1 MVGAVDVDLAQL
13 PGVVEFVAV
22 FLGRR
27 AVGAGQAGQGFFIGG
42 LAVEIDPDMV
52 ELVLEELVIGVADGR
67 AEDVLGALGPEVG
80 GGAGFGRGFVL
91 GHARLGEIVIDELAG
106 MWLTLSI
113 CGLTSENI
121 LFTAP
126 LAFIFFRLFDIYKP
140 SIIGRIDR
148 NVKGGLGVMGDD
160 VIAGIFAGIC
170 TALSWQLIDKFII

>member
-1 MVGAVDVDLAQL
+1 MNFRKFFLTVGFSGLSPKA
-13 PGVVEFVAV
+13 PGTVGSFVSLILGL
-22 FLGRR
+22 FLLEIMHPSTLFLLSLLITVI
-27 AVGAGQAGQGFFIGG
+27 AAKQIDIYEKEIG
-42 LAVEIDPDMV
+42 IHDSS
-52 ELVLEELVIGVADGR
+52 
-67 AEDVLGALGPEVG
+67 
-80 GGAGFGRGFVL
+80 
-91 GHARLGEIVIDELAG
+91 EIVIDELAG